1 MKYIRSFLSCKFKWI
16 SLAWACVI
24 SLLPKDNVK
33 NSPVGL
39 LCDSEGRSRSKP
51 LTLQVVRKGNGRDGE
66 LWTPDIMSR
75 PFAVHIY
82 ICTRIQVG
90 DHGLES
96 IIIVSVNDCI
106 VRAFGGA
113 VGPEGLVIEEYIKYL
128 FTCMSDQ

>member
-1 MKYIRSFLSCKFKWI
+1 MEGMGNYGRLISCRA
-16 SLAWACVI
+16 L
-24 SLLPKDNVK
+24 
-33 NSPVGL
+33 
-39 LCDSEGRSRSKP
+39 
-51 LTLQVVRKGNGRDGE
+51 
-66 LWTPDIMSR
+66 
-75 PFAVHIY
+75 FAVHMY

-113 VGPEGLVIEEYIKYL
+113 VGPEGLVMNGYMYIQYL